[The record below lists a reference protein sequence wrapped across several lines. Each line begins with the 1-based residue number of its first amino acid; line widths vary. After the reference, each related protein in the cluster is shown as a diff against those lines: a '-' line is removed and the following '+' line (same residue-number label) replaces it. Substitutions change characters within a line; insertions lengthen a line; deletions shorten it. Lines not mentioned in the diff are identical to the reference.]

1 MTIAT
6 AMFEQMVE
14 TYHYPVMYRQILRYL
29 EASHKKIIVDCTVG
43 MGAHANKLLEKM
55 SAGSL
60 LIGIDKDNDSLN
72 IAREHLKQYSDR
84 IKLVKG
90 DCSTIDKVL
99 SDLQI
104 DAVDAFLFDLGLS
117 TYQLGNARR
126 GFSFLKE
133 GPLDMRLDQD
143 AFVSAYDLI
152 NNLSEKELANIF
164 RLFGEER
171 YYKRIAQ
178 AVVAARRNEPI
189 ATTTQFA
196 DIISNIVGNRY
207 RSYKIHPATRTFQAL
222 RIAVNRE
229 LLALEAGLVKAISLL
244 RSGGRIA
251 VISFHS
257 LEDRIVKHTFRQ
269 YAAKGMLRIITKKP
283 EVPDAAEINENPASR
298 SAKLRIAEKC
308 DIE

>member
-1 MTIAT
+1 
-6 AMFEQMVE
+6 
-14 TYHYPVMYRQILRYL
+14 
-29 EASHKKIIVDCTVG
+29 
-43 MGAHANKLLEKM
+43 
-55 SAGSL
+55 
-60 LIGIDKDNDSLN
+60 
-72 IAREHLKQYSDR
+72 
-84 IKLVKG
+84 
-90 DCSTIDKVL
+90 
-99 SDLQI
+99 
-104 DAVDAFLFDLGLS
+104 LFDLGVS

-171 YYKRIAQ
+171 YYKKIAQ
-178 AVVAARRNEPI
+178 AIVTARRNEPI

-196 DIISNIVGNRY
+196 EIVSNTIGSKY
-207 RSYKIHPATRTFQAL
+207 RLYKIHPATRTFQAL

-229 LLALEAGLVKAISLL
+229 LLTLEAGLVKAISLL
-244 RSGGRIA
+244 RRGGRIA

-257 LEDRIVKHTFRQ
+257 LEDRIVKHTFRE
-269 YAAKGMLRIITKKP
+269 YAARGLLRIITKKP
-283 EVPDAAEINENPASR
+283 QVPDDAEISENSASR
-298 SAKLRIAEKC
+298 SAKLRVAEKC

>member
-1 MTIAT
+1 MTT
-6 AMFEQMVE
+6 TVTMLEEMLE
-14 TYHYPVMYRQILRYL
+14 TYHYPVMYRQILHYL
-29 EASHKKIIVDCTVG
+29 EAKDKKVVVDCTVG
-43 MGAHANKLLEKM
+43 MGAHAAKLLAQM
-55 SAGSL
+55 PVDSL
-60 LIGIDKDNDSLN
+60 LIGIDKDGDSLKL
-72 IAREHLKQYSDR
+72 AREHLRQYAER

-90 DCSTIDKVL
+90 DFSAIDKL
-99 SDLQI
+99 LGDLRI
-104 DAVDAFLFDLGLS
+104 EAVDACLFDLGIS

-143 AFVSAYDLI
+143 AFVSAYDLV

-164 RLFGEER
+164 RRFGQER

-178 AVVAARRNEPI
+178 AIIMARKNEPI
-189 ATTTQFA
+189 ATTIQFA
-196 DIISNIVGNRY
+196 NIVSNTVGARY
-207 RSYKIHPATRTFQAL
+207 RTYRIHPATRTFQAL

-229 LLALEAGLVKAISLL
+229 LLALETGLTKAISLL

-257 LEDRIVKHTFRQ
+257 LEDRIVKHTFRD
-269 YAAKGMLRIITKKP
+269 YALKGMLRIITKKP
-283 EVPDAAEINENPASR
+283 QVPEPAEISENPASR
-298 SAKLRIAEKC
+298 SAKLRVAEKC